1 MDVYLCLFIK
11 NLNIN
16 AKILILKKKNKSKMH
31 IVIFK
36 KLFKIFL
43 S

>member
-1 MDVYLCLFIK
+1 MFIYK
-11 NLNIN
+11 KFKYKCKDFNI
-16 AKILILKKKNKSKMH
+16 KKKKNKSKMH